1 MKKVSDM
8 TAEEIALL
16 DRAIFITEEIARI
29 DKLIMDTPIPRLGAN
44 SVEDVDDLYQA
55 KLEWRWEQD
64 DREYAIEQLKSEKE
78 SINKRLQ

>member
-1 MKKVSDM
+1 MTKNSTAMKKVSDM
-8 TAEEIALL
+8 TA
-16 DRAIFITEEIARI
+16 EEIARI
-29 DKLIMDTPIPRLGAN
+29 DKLIMDTPIPRLGVN

-64 DREYAIEQLKSEKE
+64 DREHEIEQLKSEKE

>member
-1 MKKVSDM
+1 
-8 TAEEIALL
+8 
-16 DRAIFITEEIARI
+16 
-29 DKLIMDTPIPRLGAN
+29 MDTPIPRLGVD

-64 DREYAIEQLKSEKE
+64 DREHAIEQLKSEKE